1 MVLKTFGVVNG
12 LKARIFWV
20 HRRYAHGSKRMLNM
34 EVLLA
39 DPLFW
44 AVTQGKSEEL

>member
-1 MVLKTFGVVNG
+1 MGVYMVLKTFGFVDDLTG
-12 LKARIFWV
+12 RMFWT
-20 HRRYAHGSKRMLNM
+20 HRTYAHGSKRMLKM

-44 AVTQGKSEEL
+44 AVTMV